1 MSQGGV
7 RGFEDPGQQVAEQDG
22 DSELDQTIQLLKEI
36 SNNDRKLVE
45 LVNDLIVSCMTR
57 CEGSSR
63 LLESSQHCWHEF
75 KSCHHFVT
83 LNVMARL
90 YKVKS
95 KI

>member
-45 LVNDLIVSCMTR
+45 LVNDLIVSCIST
-57 CEGSSR
+57 
-63 LLESSQHCWHEF
+63 
-75 KSCHHFVT
+75 
-83 LNVMARL
+83 
-90 YKVKS
+90 
-95 KI
+95 